1 MQKVYLITVVYVNL
15 VWLDKTK
22 FSFGMKKK
30 KKLFARFNFTFKS
43 IFVK

>member
-22 FSFGMKKK
+22 FSLGIR

-43 IFVK
+43 VFVK